1 MIGETIS
8 HYEIVERIG
17 AGGMGEVYR
26 ARDPRLDRDVAIK
39 TLSASFGTDD
49 GRLKRFEREARA
61 VASLNHP
68 NVLAVYDVGTHDG
81 VPYLVSELLD
91 GETLRERIS
100 AGGLTARK
108 AVEYATQIA
117 DGLAAA
123 HAKGVIHRDLKP
135 ENLFITR
142 DGHVKILDFGLAK
155 LVQREPPPRDVA
167 AGPTAS
173 LLTEVGSVVGTVA
186 YMSPE
191 QLQGSA
197 LDHRSDIFS
206 FGVVLYEMLTG
217 RRPFTGDTGPELA
230 ASILRDEPPDL
241 SDSAH
246 PPAPTLERIVR
257 QCLEKRPEDR
267 FESARDLALVLQ
279 AVSASGAAIPSAAT
293 YAQRRAPRRWRRL
306 VGGAVI
312 VLVAAA
318 AVLGV
323 VRLRSGPAAL
333 PDELSLAVLPL
344 TGGGAVD
351 DPASTARGLRRS
363 LAEGLA
369 LVGAQ
374 TTGRMW
380 LVPPGSHSA
389 SLEEIRR
396 YHNVPL
402 AVEGDVEW
410 RGQRVD
416 LRLDVVDVASGRRLR
431 SVTISDDMSN
441 LSCLQVEPVVEL
453 AAQLGVPVTDA
464 TRQLLRGRGTN
475 VVAACN
481 AYLEGVGRLAAGELD
496 PAIAS
501 LSQAVGQDALFVS
514 ARTALAD
521 ALLGK
526 YRATGDESWL
536 DRGVAE
542 VQSASEGSLRSP
554 SLQEALAALHEAQ
567 GKPAEQVA
575 ALRRAAK
582 LAPGSGEIQ
591 LRLAEAYARSG
602 RLEDAEEAFNRAI
615 RLRPGDAEAHNRLGT
630 FYWRQRRDEAAINQ
644 FLRVTQ
650 IAPGNPL
657 GFNNLGGLYLAIGDP
672 GRAKAAFE
680 KAVALE
686 PSYAVLNNLG
696 AMYYSDSEFGK
707 AAKYFQRALEMQDDD
722 YRVWGGLGN
731 SLRWSGDPKGAE
743 DALKRAVELGEK
755 KLATDPDDVQ
765 LLVELAGYDGVLGD
779 RRRGRE
785 LLERAASEAPSDPET
800 MGLIGESFEDLGE
813 REKALEWIGKALD
826 AGLNREWVAQSPAL
840 NNLRADPRFAARAGG
855 NEN

>member
-49 GRLKRFEREARA
+49 ERLKRFEREARA

-68 NVLAVYDVGTHDG
+68 NVLAVYDVGTYEG

-91 GETLRERIS
+91 GETLRGRIS

-142 DGHVKILDFGLAK
+142 EGHVKILDFGLAK
-155 LVQREPPPRDVA
+155 LIQREPASRDVA

-191 QLQGSA
+191 QLQGSV

-217 RRPFTGDTGPELA
+217 RRPFSGDTGPELA

-241 SDSAH
+241 SDATH

-267 FESARDLALVLQ
+267 FESARDLALVLR
-279 AVSASGAAIPSAAT
+279 AVTASGEAVPAAAART
-293 YAQRRAPRRWRRL
+293 HRRAPRRWWG
-306 VGGAVI
+306 VVAAAI
-312 VLVAAA
+312 VLVTVA
-318 AVLGV
+318 AVV
-323 VRLRSGPAAL
+323 WTVRLRSGPVVL
-333 PDELSLAVLPL
+333 PEQLSLAVLPL
-344 TGGGAVD
+344 TGGGAAD
-351 DPASTARGLRRS
+351 DPAPTTGGLRRS
-363 LAEGLA
+363 LADGLA

-374 TTGRMW
+374 TAGRMW
-380 LVPPGSHSA
+380 VAPPGDHSG
-389 SLEEIRR
+389 SLEEVRR
-396 YHNVPL
+396 YHNAAL
-402 AVEGDVEW
+402 AVDGHVEW
-410 RGQRVD
+410 RDQKVN
-416 LRLDVVDVASGRRLR
+416 LRLDVLDVASGRRLR
-431 SVTISDDMSN
+431 SVAISDDMSN
-441 LSCLQVEPVVEL
+441 LSCLQVAPVVEL
-453 AAQLGVPVTDA
+453 ATQLDVPVTDA
-464 TRQLLRGRGTN
+464 TRQLLKEQGTN

-481 AYLEGVGRLAAGELD
+481 AYLEGAGRLAAGDLD

-501 LSQAVGQDALFVS
+501 LSQAVDQDALFVS
-514 ARTALAD
+514 ARTALAE

-526 YRATGDESWL
+526 YRATRDESWL
-536 DRGVAE
+536 ERGISE
-542 VQSASEGSLRSP
+542 VQPAAASSLRSP
-554 SLQEALAALHEAQ
+554 SLQEALADLYGAQ
-567 GKPAEQVA
+567 GKRSEQVA

-582 LAPGSGEIQ
+582 LAPGSGAIQ
-591 LRLAEAYARSG
+591 LRLAEAYARTG
-602 RLEDAEEAFNRAI
+602 KLEDAEEAFNRAI
-615 RLRPGDAEAHNRLGT
+615 RLRPGDAEAHNRLGA

-657 GFNNLGGLYLAIGDP
+657 GFNNLGGLYLAIGDRS
-672 GRAKAAFE
+672 RAKAAFE

-707 AAKYFQRALEMQDDD
+707 AAKYFREALEMQDSD

-731 SLRWSGDPKGAE
+731 SLRWAGDAQGAE
-743 DALKRAVELGEK
+743 RALKHAVELGEK
-755 KLATDPDDVQ
+755 ELASDPDDVR
-765 LLVELAGYDGVLGD
+765 LLVDLAGYDGVLGN
-779 RRRGRE
+779 RRRGRA
-785 LLERAASEAPSDPET
+785 LLERAVAEAPSDPET

-826 AGLNREWVAQSPAL
+826 AGLNRDWVAQSPAL

-855 NEN
+855 SDK